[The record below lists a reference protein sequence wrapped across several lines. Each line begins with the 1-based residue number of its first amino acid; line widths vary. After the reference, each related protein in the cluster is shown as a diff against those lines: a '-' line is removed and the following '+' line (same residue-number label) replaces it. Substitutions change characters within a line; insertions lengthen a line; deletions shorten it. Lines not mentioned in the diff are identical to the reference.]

1 MTDNPFDLMLQYNI
15 SLMFIPT
22 KKVVE
27 AWYNDRVFPE
37 HWGDDKE
44 AAVHRAIDRAVA
56 VGVRRGGK

>member
-37 HWGDDKE
+37 QWGDDKE
-44 AAVHRAIDRAVA
+44 AAVRRVIDRAVDTA
-56 VGVRRGGK
+56 IRRRGK

>member
-15 SLMFIPT
+15 SVMFIPT

-27 AWYNDRVFPE
+27 AWYNDRVFLEP
-37 HWGDDKE
+37 WGDDKE
-44 AAVHRAIDRAVA
+44 AAVRRAIDRAVA